1 MKISLKARLFGAFF
15 GLIVFS
21 VSLTLLLNST
31 LLEKYY
37 YDKKEDIM
45 LQSFQI
51 IKEAYKNDAGNIM
64 LDIEKI
70 ESLRGIRILFFDK
83 DFKLIYNSRQGSEE
97 ARNLQRFEPKEPFFA
112 GNVKESF
119 FEGNLSEKFSTLQKD
134 KPLIEMRFDR
144 RMEANFVSL
153 YGKVSDAVYVYLGTP
168 VAAIQESA
176 DIAVKF
182 SIITGLLTIILGGI
196 IIYLL
201 TSRITKPILKLND
214 IAKKM
219 TFLDFSEKYDSGR
232 RDEIGTLG
240 DSINSLSTQLEK
252 SIGELQQANTKLM
265 QDIEKERKIDEMR
278 KGFISNVSH
287 ELKTPIALVQG
298 YAEGLKLN
306 INDDEE
312 NKNYY
317 CEVIIDEAEKMNS
330 MVKKL
335 LELSELEFNNISLDR
350 EDFGAAELIK
360 NVLKKNSIILT
371 EKSVN
376 VTFNSNGNEE
386 LIINADYYLTEQVLL
401 NYISNAINH
410 LDNKKLLTIDL
421 KIVNNKARV
430 EVFNSGSNIPDDSIE
445 NIWMSFY
452 KVDKARTRAYG
463 GTGLGLS
470 IVKATQKAHN
480 NGYGVENRTGGV
492 AFWFE
497 ADIAI

>member
-1 MKISLKARLFGAFF
+1 MNISLKARLFGAFF

-21 VSLTLLLNST
+21 VSLTLLMNST
-31 LLEKYY
+31 LLGRYY
-37 YDKKEDIM
+37 YNQKEDVM
-45 LQSFQI
+45 LQSFEI
-51 IKEAYKNDAGNIM
+51 IKEAYKNDADNIM

-83 DFKLIYNSRQGSEE
+83 DYKLIYKSRQGSPGVNK
-97 ARNLQRFEPKEPFFA
+97 APRFEPKEPFIEA
-112 GNVKESF
+112 NM
-119 FEGNLSEKFSTLQKD
+119 SEKFKAIQKD

-153 YGKVSDAVYVYLGTP
+153 YGQINDEVYVYLGTP

-176 DIAVKF
+176 DIAIKF
-182 SIITGLLTIILGGI
+182 SIITGILTILLGGI
-196 IIYLL
+196 IIFLL
-201 TSRITKPILKLND
+201 TSRITKPIVKLND

-219 TFLDFSEKYDSGR
+219 AVLDFSEKYDSGR
-232 RDEIGTLG
+232 TDEIGTLG
-240 DSINSLSTQLEK
+240 ASINSLSTQLEK
-252 SIGELQQANTKLM
+252 SIGELQQANYKLM

-317 CEVIIDEAEKMNS
+317 CDVIIDEAEKMNS

-350 EDFGAAELIK
+350 EDFSAAELIK
-360 NVLKKNSIILT
+360 NVLRKNSLILT
-371 EKSVN
+371 EKETN
-376 VTFNSNGNEE
+376 ITFNCNGNEE
-386 LIINADYYLTEQVLL
+386 VIINADYYLTEQVLM

-410 LDNKKLLTIDL
+410 LDDKKLLSIDL

-430 EVFNSGSNIPDDSIE
+430 EVFNSGKNIPEDSIE

-480 NGYGVENRTGGV
+480 NGYGVENRPEGV
-492 AFWFE
+492 VFWFE
-497 ADIAI
+497 ADIAG